1 MAHFLRAIRFDPS
14 DTHVFTRAAFPD
26 EWAVP
31 GSAVFACGTYGHLD
45 DIKGKERQAFV
56 SGFLGIGSFG
66 FSTLVSIGEARSDE
80 IETTTNSLAGFFLAN
95 CGAPDESSAQQAAKD
110 EVAYALELA
119 ADAPLNTL
127 LAMRREIDET
137 GNIREQFSVVSAPGE
152 TPHARI
158 WDVVEEE

>member
-1 MAHFLRAIRFDPS
+1 MPHFLRAIRFDPS
-14 DTHVFTRAAFPD
+14 DTHVFTRAALPD

-31 GSAVFACGTYGHLD
+31 GSAVFACGAYGPLA
-45 DIKGKERQAFV
+45 DIKGKGRQAFV

-66 FSTLVSIGEARSDE
+66 FSTLVCIGEARPDE
-80 IETTTNSLAGFFLAN
+80 VEATSKGLAGYFLSD
-95 CGAPDESSAQQAAKD
+95 CGAPDVSSARQAAQD
-110 EVAYALELA
+110 EVSYALELA
-119 ADAPLNTL
+119 ADVPLNTL
-127 LAMRREIDET
+127 LAMRREVDET